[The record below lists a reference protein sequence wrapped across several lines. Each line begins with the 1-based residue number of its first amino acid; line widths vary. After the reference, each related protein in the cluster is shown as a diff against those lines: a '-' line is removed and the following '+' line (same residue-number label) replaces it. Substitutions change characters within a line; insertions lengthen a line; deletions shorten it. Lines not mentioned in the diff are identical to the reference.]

1 MEADQFKWLAALADE
16 LKRRVQLE
24 IADVGDDTDILTHY
38 PDPVN
43 EVVDYLIKKYDLAE
57 VD

>member
-1 MEADQFKWLAALADE
+1 
-16 LKRRVQLE
+16 VQLE

-57 VD
+57 VE

>member
-43 EVVDYLIKKYDLAE
+43 EVVDYLIKKYDLTE
-57 VD
+57 VE